1 MPPITSTTHTPAN
14 PTTQELCSGFYQGVT
29 GIVTQPYTESQRSGS
44 KGFFKGVGKGLGGV
58 ILKPA
63 AGVWGLAGYPLN
75 GLHMNLRRSL
85 SKSKTKHIS
94 ASRMAQ
100 GMEEMYALSTE
111 ERAQI
116 IKEWKALQE
125 DLQNGRHEEGGLE
138 VLDPVGG
145 YSR

>member
-1 MPPITSTTHTPAN
+1 M
-14 PTTQELCSGFYQGVT
+14 
-29 GIVTQPYTESQRSGS
+29 
-44 KGFFKGVGKGLGGV
+44 GKGLGGV

>member
-1 MPPITSTTHTPAN
+1 
-14 PTTQELCSGFYQGVT
+14 
-29 GIVTQPYTESQRSGS
+29 
-44 KGFFKGVGKGLGGV
+44 
-58 ILKPA
+58 
-63 AGVWGLAGYPLN
+63 
-75 GLHMNLRRSL
+75 
-85 SKSKTKHIS
+85 
-94 ASRMAQ
+94 MAQ